1 MRLLVTLNSVFSRES
16 LLNHLHLKKTLII
29 KNTLETDLWVC
40 LQRKYKF
47 SLVVC
52 HDGKIYKY
60 SVDGDEFNAP
70 MISAA
75 LSKLEMI
82 GYNEEIKND
91 IFLEKYDITLLKHEI
106 MEKEHMKSGMAQEK
120 AHIETSKVYNYS
132 KEASE
137 FYAKIKKYKKG

>member
-1 MRLLVTLNSVFSRES
+1 M
-16 LLNHLHLKKTLII
+16 KKTLII
-29 KNTLETDLWVC
+29 KNTLEADLWVC

-47 SLVVC
+47 GLVIC

-137 FYAKIKKYKKG
+137 FYAKIKKYKKGSWRYFSRLRP

>member
-1 MRLLVTLNSVFSRES
+1 M
-16 LLNHLHLKKTLII
+16 KKTLII
-29 KNTLETDLWVC
+29 KNTLEADLWVC

-47 SLVVC
+47 GLVIC

-106 MEKEHMKSGMAQEK
+106 MEKKHMKSGMAQEK

>member
-1 MRLLVTLNSVFSRES
+1 M
-16 LLNHLHLKKTLII
+16 KKTLII
-29 KNTLETDLWVC
+29 KNTLEVDLWVC

-47 SLVVC
+47 GLVIC

-120 AHIETSKVYNYS
+120 EHIETSKVYNYS

>member
-1 MRLLVTLNSVFSRES
+1 M
-16 LLNHLHLKKTLII
+16 KKTLII
-29 KNTLETDLWVC
+29 KNTLEADLWVC

-47 SLVVC
+47 GLVIC

-106 MEKEHMKSGMAQEK
+106 MEKELMKSGMSQEK
-120 AHIETSKVYNYS
+120 LVQDIVSILYVFSCSLYGLR
-132 KEASE
+132 
-137 FYAKIKKYKKG
+137 KYKKQIEGDEEIAKELQNGDKSDS

>member
-1 MRLLVTLNSVFSRES
+1 M
-16 LLNHLHLKKTLII
+16 KKTLII
-29 KNTLETDLWVC
+29 KNTLEADLWVC

-82 GYNEEIKND
+82 GYNEEIKNVFED
-91 IFLEKYDITLLKHEI
+91 LGVKMGVL
-106 MEKEHMKSGMAQEK
+106 
-120 AHIETSKVYNYS
+120 
-132 KEASE
+132 
-137 FYAKIKKYKKG
+137 

>member
-1 MRLLVTLNSVFSRES
+1 MEV
-16 LLNHLHLKKTLII
+16 
-29 KNTLETDLWVC
+29 DLWVC

-47 SLVVC
+47 GLVIC

>member
-1 MRLLVTLNSVFSRES
+1 M
-16 LLNHLHLKKTLII
+16 II
-29 KNTLETDLWVC
+29 KNTLEADLWVC

>member
-1 MRLLVTLNSVFSRES
+1 MEA
-16 LLNHLHLKKTLII
+16 
-29 KNTLETDLWVC
+29 DLWVC

-47 SLVVC
+47 GLVIC

-137 FYAKIKKYKKG
+137 FYAKIKKYKKGSWRYFSRLRP

>member
-1 MRLLVTLNSVFSRES
+1 MEA
-16 LLNHLHLKKTLII
+16 
-29 KNTLETDLWVC
+29 DLWVC

-47 SLVVC
+47 GLVIC

-106 MEKEHMKSGMAQEK
+106 MEKELMKSGMSQEK
-120 AHIETSKVYNYS
+120 LVQDIVSILYVFSCSLYGLR
-132 KEASE
+132 
-137 FYAKIKKYKKG
+137 KYKKQIEGDEEIAKELQNGDKSDS